1 MASHTVIV
9 PLDAPKFDDCVGP
22 LILTVDFYAPC
33 PACRVRSKIRPR
45 CATCSGTD
53 QVPESTTLRIVS
65 PSGIQNGTWF
75 RYSGVGPRDDEG
87 NNGDLLLLFNRAQN
101 DLEVIVS
108 TTRVELERGAVIE
121 LPFRYNTPCFEC
133 RGTSA
138 FLLANNFSV
147 FTGTVTKEDAGLSRA
162 SLPKELVRKP
172 QWCDSCSCTG
182 TTVKTSVRAIRA
194 KIPPNTL
201 PTQRLCIESVKS
213 DDGYVLG
220 DLWVSLEVSPEQG
233 AGDHIEK
240 GKSKVKP
247 DVVGRTTTR
256 RETETKTKPETDLGG
271 IVLAPDVKKKL
282 LRAVAMH
289 VAGDPAAPQGLLLAG
304 PPGTGKTLLAKEIA
318 KLIGGAFFPASL
330 PDLKGAYIGQSG
342 QLVRK
347 LWNKANKADRAVL
360 FIDECDAAFPARGA
374 EEADDYTQEINSAFL
389 AEWDGFASKH
399 TTWVIGATNRPEV
412 LDDAIM
418 SRFGEKLTLSLPD
431 AAARALILR
440 KEFRTVLVDLPV
452 DQNLIEATVGFSG
465 RDLRNLASSV
475 KQETYPNAPSA
486 DALHIV
492 IERMR
497 KRLSTGVDPNARWET
512 LVLDSDLRRRLQGVC
527 SMLKNAEALASQG
540 IDVPK
545 TLLLHGPPGT
555 GKTQIARTLA
565 NESKLQFIGVTTS
578 DIKAPYLGQS
588 AQRVR
593 QLFARARSQAP
604 TILFIDEI
612 DTVASARSSQDASSQ
627 EIVGE
632 LLQQLDG
639 IKMDPARVF
648 LVAATNNREQ
658 VDPGILSR
666 FQDEVSI
673 PLPTSAQRAQLLTVL
688 LAKIPCNFDKPV
700 VSSRV
705 ASALEGVSGRDLKNL
720 VEAAE
725 LRAVTRSV
733 SETAR
738 PQVVLEEADLNGE
751 LDRLRKAS
759 STSVDPT
766 ASWDRLV
773 LSETAKSGLKTVC
786 QMLKAAENLE
796 EQGVQ
801 IPRALLLW
809 GPPGTG
815 KTQIARTLANES
827 GLQFLSVTTADL
839 KARYL
844 GESGQRIKQIF
855 SRARANA
862 PCILFLDEV
871 DSIAPVRGG
880 ADSDTYGQEMAS
892 QLLQELDGTLQ
903 QESHVFVVAATNR
916 PDQIDAGIL
925 SRFTERKEIPLPDA
939 DARERLLEAF
949 LVNATCNF
957 DKAALCRSISVSLEG
972 VSGRDLKNL
981 VAAAQRTAVARAIET
996 DGAVK
1001 VTLRETDLTDAALA
1015 TRKERT
1021 TRVDPTA
1028 TWERL
1033 ILDEST
1039 KDDLRSVC
1047 VMLKSAGEL
1056 ERSGIT
1062 VPTSLLLEGP
1072 PGTGKTQIARTL
1084 ANESGLTFIG
1094 VTTSDLKAGFLG
1106 QSGQRIKTLFS
1117 EARSKAPCIVFIDE
1131 LDAVAGQRGSFDSL
1145 MTEMIGQLLQELDGV
1160 KQTTSHVFVVGAT
1173 NRAGDIDGGIL
1184 SRFSWRVHIGLPD
1197 VEQRT
1202 KLLDVFIGHANIG
1215 FERETVCREIAKGLD
1230 GASGR
1235 DLKNIVEVA
1244 ERRAIT
1250 RVLKEHGSHTIVLE
1264 ATDLASAAASVYCV
1278 RS

>member
-1 MASHTVIV
+1 MPSQTVVIS
-9 PLDAPKFDDCVGP
+9 LDAPKFDDCVGP
-22 LILTVDFYAPC
+22 VFLTVDFYAPC
-33 PACRVRSKIRPR
+33 LTCRDRKKVRR
-45 CATCSGTD
+45 CATCAGTG
-53 QVPESTTLRIVS
+53 QVPEAKILRIVS
-65 PSGIQNGTWF
+65 PSGIQNGAWL
-75 RYSGVGPRDDEG
+75 RYPRAGPRDGEG
-87 NNGDLLLLFNRAQN
+87 NESDLLLLFNRAHN
-101 DLEVIVS
+101 DLAVIVP
-108 TTRVELERGAVIE
+108 TTRIELERGAVIE
-121 LPFRYNTPCFEC
+121 SPFRYNAPCDEC

-138 FLLANNFSV
+138 FEIATDVSLFNGV
-147 FTGTVTKEDAGLSRA
+147 ITKNDAGSWHA
-162 SLPKELVRKP
+162 SLRTDIVRKS
-172 QWCDSCSCTG
+172 QWCDTCSCTG
-182 TTVKTSVRAIRA
+182 SVVKTSRRAVRA
-194 KIPPNTL
+194 KIPANAL
-201 PTQRLCIESVKS
+201 ATQRLCIESVKS

-220 DLWVSLEVSPEQG
+220 NLWVSLQLSPEQG
-233 AGDHIEK
+233 SGDPIETD
-240 GKSKVKP
+240 KSNAKP
-247 DVVGRTTTR
+247 DVVARTTIKR
-256 RETETKTKPETDLGG
+256 GAKTKTKPGMDLGG
-271 IVLAPDVKKKL
+271 IILAPDVKTKL
-282 LRAVAMH
+282 LRAIAMH
-289 VAGDPAAPQGLLLAG
+289 VARDPAAPQGLLLAG

-330 PDLKGAYIGQSG
+330 PDLKGGHLGESG

-347 LWNKANKADRAVL
+347 LWEKANEAERAVL

-374 EEADDYTQEINSAFL
+374 EEADQYTQEINSAFL

-399 TTWVIGATNRPEV
+399 STWVIGATNRPEV
-412 LDDAIM
+412 IDDAIM
-418 SRFGEKLTLSLPD
+418 SRFGEKLTLPLPD
-431 AAARALILR
+431 GAARTLILR

-452 DQNLIEATVGFSG
+452 DKTVVETTIGFSG
-465 RDLRNLASSV
+465 RDLRNLASFV

-486 DALHIV
+486 DALRVV

-512 LVLDSDLRRRLQGVC
+512 LVLDSDLRRRLQGIC
-527 SMLKNAEALASQG
+527 SMLKNADALTSQG

-545 TLLLHGPPGT
+545 TLLLHGSPGT

-578 DIKAPYLGQS
+578 ELKAPYLGQS

-593 QLFARARSQAP
+593 QVFARARSQAP

-612 DTVASARSSQDASSQ
+612 DTVASSRGSQDVTAQ

-639 IKMDPARVF
+639 IKMDPARIF

-658 VDPGILSR
+658 IDPGILSR
-666 FQDEVSI
+666 FQDEVSV
-673 PLPTSAQRAQLLTVL
+673 PLPTSVQRAQLLNIL
-688 LAKIPCNFDKPV
+688 LAKIPCDFDKPA

-705 ASALEGVSGRDLKNL
+705 ASALEGVSGRDLKSL

-725 LRAVTRSV
+725 LRAVTRGV
-733 SETAR
+733 SETAE
-738 PQVVLEEADLNGE
+738 PHVVLGEADLNE
-751 LDRLRKAS
+751 EVDRLRKAS

-766 ASWDRLV
+766 ASWDRLI
-773 LSETAKSGLKTVC
+773 LSETTKSGLKTVC
-786 QMLKAAENLE
+786 QMLRTAEKLE

-839 KARYL
+839 KARYV
-844 GESGQRIKQIF
+844 GESGQHIREIF

-862 PCILFLDEV
+862 PCILFIDEV
-871 DSIAPVRGG
+871 DSIAPARGG
-880 ADSDTYGQEMAS
+880 ADSDTYAQEMVG
-892 QLLQELDGTLQ
+892 QLLQELDGALQ

-916 PDQIDAGIL
+916 PDQVDAGIL

-939 DARERLLEAF
+939 AARERLLEAF
-949 LVNATCNF
+949 LVNATCDF
-957 DKAALCRSISVSLEG
+957 DKGALCRSLAVSLEG
-972 VSGRDLKNL
+972 VSGRDLKTL
-981 VAAAQRTAVARAIET
+981 VAAGQRTAVARAIET
-996 DGAVK
+996 NGAAK
-1001 VTLRETDLTDAALA
+1001 VTLCETDLTDAALA

-1028 TWERL
+1028 TWDRL
-1033 ILDEST
+1033 IIDEAT
-1039 KDDLRSVC
+1039 KDELRSVC

-1056 ERSGIT
+1056 ESNGIT
-1062 VPTSLLLEGP
+1062 VPTALLLEGP

-1094 VTTSDLKAGFLG
+1094 VTTSDLKAGFIG

-1117 EARSKAPCIVFIDE
+1117 DARSKAPCIVFIDE
-1131 LDAVAGQRGSFDSL
+1131 LDAVAGQRGSLDSI
-1145 MTEMIGQLLQELDGV
+1145 MTEIVGQLLQELDGV
-1160 KQTTSHVFVVGAT
+1160 KQTTSHVFVIAAT

-1202 KLLDVFIGHANIG
+1202 KLLDVLIGHANIG
-1215 FERETVCREIAKGLD
+1215 FERVIVCSEIAKGLD

-1244 ERRAIT
+1244 ERRAMT
-1250 RVLKEHGSHTIVLE
+1250 RVLKANGSHTIVLE
-1264 ATDLASAAASVYCV
+1264 ASDLVSAAASAGFV

>member
-220 DLWVSLEVSPEQG
+220 NLWVSLEVSPEQG
-233 AGDHIEK
+233 AGEHIEK

-247 DVVGRTTTR
+247 NVVGRTTTR

-271 IVLAPDVKKKL
+271 IVLAPDVKTKL

-452 DQNLIEATVGFSG
+452 DQKLIEATVGFSG

-612 DTVASARSSQDASSQ
+612 DAAAFARSSQDASSQ

-639 IKMDPARVF
+639 IKTDPARVF
-648 LVAATNNREQ
+648 
-658 VDPGILSR
+658 
-666 FQDEVSI
+666 
-673 PLPTSAQRAQLLTVL
+673 
-688 LAKIPCNFDKPV
+688 
-700 VSSRV
+700 
-705 ASALEGVSGRDLKNL
+705 
-720 VEAAE
+720 
-725 LRAVTRSV
+725 
-733 SETAR
+733 
-738 PQVVLEEADLNGE
+738 
-751 LDRLRKAS
+751 
-759 STSVDPT
+759 
-766 ASWDRLV
+766 
-773 LSETAKSGLKTVC
+773 
-786 QMLKAAENLE
+786 
-796 EQGVQ
+796 
-801 IPRALLLW
+801 
-809 GPPGTG
+809 
-815 KTQIARTLANES
+815 
-827 GLQFLSVTTADL
+827 
-839 KARYL
+839 
-844 GESGQRIKQIF
+844 
-855 SRARANA
+855 
-862 PCILFLDEV
+862 
-871 DSIAPVRGG
+871 
-880 ADSDTYGQEMAS
+880 
-892 QLLQELDGTLQ
+892 
-903 QESHVFVVAATNR
+903 
-916 PDQIDAGIL
+916 
-925 SRFTERKEIPLPDA
+925 
-939 DARERLLEAF
+939 
-949 LVNATCNF
+949 
-957 DKAALCRSISVSLEG
+957 
-972 VSGRDLKNL
+972 
-981 VAAAQRTAVARAIET
+981 
-996 DGAVK
+996 
-1001 VTLRETDLTDAALA
+1001 
-1015 TRKERT
+1015 
-1021 TRVDPTA
+1021 
-1028 TWERL
+1028 
-1033 ILDEST
+1033 
-1039 KDDLRSVC
+1039 
-1047 VMLKSAGEL
+1047 
-1056 ERSGIT
+1056 
-1062 VPTSLLLEGP
+1062 
-1072 PGTGKTQIARTL
+1072 
-1084 ANESGLTFIG
+1084 
-1094 VTTSDLKAGFLG
+1094 
-1106 QSGQRIKTLFS
+1106 
-1117 EARSKAPCIVFIDE
+1117 
-1131 LDAVAGQRGSFDSL
+1131 
-1145 MTEMIGQLLQELDGV
+1145 
-1160 KQTTSHVFVVGAT
+1160 
-1173 NRAGDIDGGIL
+1173 
-1184 SRFSWRVHIGLPD
+1184 
-1197 VEQRT
+1197 
-1202 KLLDVFIGHANIG
+1202 
-1215 FERETVCREIAKGLD
+1215 
-1230 GASGR
+1230 
-1235 DLKNIVEVA
+1235 
-1244 ERRAIT
+1244 
-1250 RVLKEHGSHTIVLE
+1250 
-1264 ATDLASAAASVYCV
+1264 
-1278 RS
+1278 